1 MFGQLQ
7 VLNGDFPPFLQIPV
21 KQHFVQVSVLWQAGP
36 PWGSQGG
43 WLGVGSTLGVFQ
55 TKGEWGVWA
64 LAGRRGMNAD
74 PNTHMA
80 AGREGASANGDP
92 LPTSPLSQRVLC
104 SRSDRQRGLRLS
116 YGI

>member
-36 PWGSQGG
+36 PWGGQGG

-55 TKGEWGVWA
+55 TKGEWGGMGP
-64 LAGRRGMNAD
+64 GRKTWHECRPPHPHGCGKGRGI
-74 PNTHMA
+74 
-80 AGREGASANGDP
+80 S
-92 LPTSPLSQRVLC
+92 
-104 SRSDRQRGLRLS
+104 
-116 YGI
+116 